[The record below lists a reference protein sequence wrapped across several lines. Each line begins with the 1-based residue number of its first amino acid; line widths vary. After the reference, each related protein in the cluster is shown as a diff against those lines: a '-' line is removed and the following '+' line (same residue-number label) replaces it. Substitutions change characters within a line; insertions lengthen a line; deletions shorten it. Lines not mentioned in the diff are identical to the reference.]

1 MYDVGH
7 RIKELRIKRGYT
19 QETLGKKINKSKS
32 TICSYEN
39 DIQIPPLEVAA
50 DIASALNISID
61 YLVGF
66 NTDELFS
73 LKNMNE
79 DQKEIMMLVYSEFMT
94 PTNCT
99 TELSPQQIRIIQR
112 LISQFQGK

>member
-39 DIQIPPLEVAA
+39 DIQLPPLEVAA
-50 DIASALNISID
+50 DIASALNVSID

-66 NTDELFS
+66 NTDEICS
-73 LKNMNE
+73 LKNMTE
-79 DQKEIMMLVYSEFMT
+79 KQKEIIILIYSEFMN
-94 PTNCT
+94 PTNNT
-99 TELSPQQIRIIQR
+99 NELSSQQIRIIQR
-112 LISQFQGK
+112 LISQFQEK